1 MKRIVRLTESDLTR
15 IVKRVIKE
23 NEFNQMNSEEKNAY
37 VDELLRNILRRFDT
51 EKPKDFTE
59 LLSDISDLIDDSESA
74 NDFKM
79 KYKRFT
85 NRNKKDLNRLND
97 EEKNELDT
105 FINSVMT
112 RHSFN

>member
-59 LLSDISDLIDDSESA
+59 LLSEISDLIDDSKSA

-79 KYKRFT
+79 KYKGFT
-85 NRNKKDLNRLND
+85 HRNKKDLNRLND
-97 EEKNELDT
+97 EEKNELDG